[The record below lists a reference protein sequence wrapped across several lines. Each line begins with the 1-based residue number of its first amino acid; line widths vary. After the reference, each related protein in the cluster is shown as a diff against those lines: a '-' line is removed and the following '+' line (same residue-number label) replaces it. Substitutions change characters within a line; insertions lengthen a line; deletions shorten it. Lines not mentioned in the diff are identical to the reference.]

1 MISFKEYFLLCEEK
15 EEMYAWMAPNGTVYP
30 VTYPNEVHNDLA
42 KVLASRFNIPPVES
56 SEAYNWDDSNMYDT
70 MFAAGWMRVTH
81 DINTLF
87 CNNNRSL
94 PNDRQLRSLKKIAE
108 QNRMYSIVFDSG
120 RREKEL
126 WNRELERMGREEL

>member
-1 MISFKEYFLLCEEK
+1 
-15 EEMYAWMAPNGTVYP
+15 MYAWMAPNGTVYP
-30 VTYPNEVHNDLA
+30 VTYPNEVHNNQA